1 MRQQQTGPS
10 QSNCSAQLTASGA
23 EQVQRDR
30 TTVVPVVTQ
39 AAPARPED
47 YDAATRAALEHIADR
62 KRASLLLR
70 AVIADLVA
78 LAGPS
83 DFHTAAQAAAA
94 ANALRRADWK
104 MCLPAEAARAWLR
117 EQYLEHQEAE
127 DPHPPNCPGGCR
139 GSGTVIEP
147 VIWQSDG
154 VPLHAEPVGCL
165 RGEEADP
172 HAADCTGCHGTG
184 RKYDAEHR
192 EYQVCGYYTPDPA
205 YESAPR
211 PAACG
216 DPWSSSPQCG
226 YDDEPPF

>member
-1 MRQQQTGPS
+1 MTITVHAR
-10 QSNCSAQLTASGA
+10 AA
-23 EQVQRDR
+23 E
-30 TTVVPVVTQ
+30 T
-39 AAPARPED
+39 AAPIHPAYDPAPSIPRLLTELGQED
-47 YDAATRAALEHIADR
+47 FWTRYATVRGDTNTFNADYIADR

-78 LAGPS
+78 LADPS
-83 DFHTAAQAAAA
+83 DFHTAAQAASA

-127 DPHPPNCPGGCR
+127 EPHPPNCPGGCR

-154 VPLHAEPVGCL
+154 VPLHAEPVDCL

-205 YESAPR
+205 YEPAPR
-211 PAACG
+211 PAASG
-216 DPWSSSPQCG
+216 DPWSSSPQGG